1 MKNLLGESEVPITD
15 KYFNFLVL
23 SFSLLSCLEK
33 VLGRGGG
40 WEEEGI
46 GGRGWPKLPTEA
58 IHSQGNLEEVKEM
71 KEEIVSFI
79 YCSYFLS
86 GIGFKFYLFCFI

>member
-33 VLGRGGG
+33 VLGRGGAG
-40 WEEEGI
+40 RRRGLGGEAGQNFLLKPFIHRGI
-46 GGRGWPKLPTEA
+46 WKK
-58 IHSQGNLEEVKEM
+58 SK
-71 KEEIVSFI
+71 K
-79 YCSYFLS
+79 
-86 GIGFKFYLFCFI
+86 